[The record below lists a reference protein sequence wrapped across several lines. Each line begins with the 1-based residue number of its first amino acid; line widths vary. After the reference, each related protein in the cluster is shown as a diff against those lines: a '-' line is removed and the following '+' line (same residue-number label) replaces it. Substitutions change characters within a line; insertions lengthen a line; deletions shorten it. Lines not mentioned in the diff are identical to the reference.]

1 MKDDIIKSLSSS
13 ENVMVNM
20 IKGTIALL
28 SVRQFIKARGE
39 TVINGDDNQLL
50 EITKLRQQLKERED
64 IVKIATEIVS
74 NFKKAEDER
83 GYQFKETFVHPESQ
97 KETVNGVT
105 VNVSLLNRL
114 SKALNDEKMK

>member
-1 MKDDIIKSLSSS
+1 MKDNIIKSLLNS
-13 ENVMVNM
+13 ETVMVNM
-20 IKGTIALL
+20 IKGTIATL

-50 EITKLRQQLKERED
+50 EITQLRQQLKQRDD
-64 IVKIATEIVS
+64 IVQIATAIVS

-114 SKALNDEKMK
+114 SEALNKENIK